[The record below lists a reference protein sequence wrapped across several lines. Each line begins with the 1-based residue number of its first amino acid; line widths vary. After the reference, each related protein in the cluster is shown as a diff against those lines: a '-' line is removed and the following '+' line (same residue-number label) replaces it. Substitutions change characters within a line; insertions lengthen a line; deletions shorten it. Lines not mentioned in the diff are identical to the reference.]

1 MSHQRTNKKIPTI
14 EEIQKEFEDFVKR
27 KYGGTVN
34 FTMAQA
40 RPDTTTTDDTSTSPP
55 EEKTFDLKFDLKP
68 KEVKQYLDRY
78 VIKQDDAKKALA
90 IAVCDHYN
98 HVREVHENPKAADTD
113 YSKQNIVMLGPTGV
127 GKTYLI
133 RHIAKLIGVPFVK
146 ADATRFSETG
156 YVGANVDDMI
166 RDLVTQADDDIELAQ
181 YGIIYLD
188 EVDKIATP
196 PNIIG
201 RDVSGR
207 GVQIGLLKLMEET
220 EVDLRAGYD
229 AASQMQAMMEFQ
241 QKGKV
246 EKRII
251 NTRHILFIIS
261 GAFNG
266 LVEIINKR
274 MNQSTIGFNA
284 TVKSQTELED
294 PFQFVTPQD
303 FIEFGFEPELI
314 GRLPVHVICQN
325 LSADDLYY
333 ILKHSEGSIVRQ
345 YERAF
350 GAYGIEVVFSDAGLH
365 QIAESAHA
373 QETGARALMTVC
385 DAGLHQIA
393 EGAYAQETGA
403 RALMTVCEKTLREY
417 KFELP
422 SSSIREFVVTEAV
435 VEDPVGELQR
445 ILEDADYNV
454 RQIVMRERVRRYEE
468 NFQIEHQMQIQFDDE
483 ATELLCQQAID
494 QDRAPK
500 EICEELLQSYQHGLN
515 LIRQNT
521 GQSVFTFTKAV
532 VDNPD
537 VMLERWIRDSYA
549 AKSKEEGK
557 ASEGDL

>member
-1 MSHQRTNKKIPTI
+1 MSSQRMNKKIPTI

-34 FTMAQA
+34 FTMSQA
-40 RPDTTTTDDTSTSPP
+40 KPDTAATDDASTAAS
-55 EEKTFDLKFDLKP
+55 EKKTFDLKFDLKP
-68 KEVKQYLDRY
+68 KEVKQHLDRY

-98 HVREVHENPKAADTD
+98 HVREDHENPKAADTD
-113 YSKQNIVMLGPTGV
+113 YSKQNVVMLGPTGV

-229 AASQMQAMMEFQ
+229 AASQMQAMMELQ

-266 LVEIINKR
+266 LKEIINKR
-274 MNQSTIGFNA
+274 MNQSNIGFNA
-284 TVKSQTELED
+284 TVKSQTELEN
-294 PFQFVTPQD
+294 PFLFVAPQD

-314 GRLPVHVICQN
+314 GRLPVHVVCQN

-333 ILKHSEGSIVRQ
+333 ILKHSEGSIVHQ

-350 GAYGIEVVFSDAGLH
+350 RAYGIEVLFSDAGLYR
-365 QIAESAHA
+365 IAKRAHT
-373 QETGARALMTVC
+373 QG
-385 DAGLHQIA
+385 
-393 EGAYAQETGA
+393 TGA

-422 SSSIREFVVTEAV
+422 SSSVREFVVTERV
-435 VEDPVGELQR
+435 VEDPAGELQR
-445 ILEDADYNV
+445 ILEDADCN
-454 RQIVMRERVRRYEE
+454 RQIVMRERIHRYEGE
-468 NFQIEHQMQIQFDDE
+468 FQREHQMQIQFDDE
-483 ATELLCQQAID
+483 ATKLLCQRAID
-494 QDRAPK
+494 QDRVPK

-521 GQSVFTFTKAV
+521 GQSTFTFTKAV

-537 VMLERWIRDSYA
+537 VVLERWIRKSYA

-557 ASEGDL
+557 ASEVNL

>member
-1 MSHQRTNKKIPTI
+1 MAHQNLNKKIPTI

-34 FTMAQA
+34 FTMSQA
-40 RPDTTTTDDTSTSPP
+40 RPDTTTADDTDASVP

-68 KEVKQYLDRY
+68 KEVKQHLDRY

-98 HVREVHENPKAADTD
+98 HVREVHENPKVADTD

-133 RHIAKLIGVPFVK
+133 RHVAKLIGVPFVK

-241 QKGKV
+241 QKGKI

-266 LVEIINKR
+266 LKAIINKR
-274 MNQSTIGFNA
+274 MNQSNIGFNA

-325 LSADDLYY
+325 LSADDLYH
-333 ILKHSEGSIVRQ
+333 ILKNSEGSIIRQ

-350 GAYGIEVVFSDAGLH
+350 GAYGIEVLFSDAGLH
-365 QIAESAHA
+365 KIAE
-373 QETGARALMTVC
+373 Q
-385 DAGLHQIA
+385 
-393 EGAYAQETGA
+393 AYVQETGA

-422 SSSIREFVVTEAV
+422 SSSIQEFVVTETV
-435 VEDPVGELQR
+435 VEDPTGELQR
-445 ILEDADYNV
+445 ILEDADYN
-454 RQIVMRERVRRYEE
+454 RQSVMHERVRRYEE
-468 NFQIEHQMQIQFDDE
+468 DFQSEHQMQIQFDDA
-483 ATELLCQQAID
+483 ATEILCQKAID
-494 QDRAPK
+494 QGRAPK

-521 GQSVFTFTKAV
+521 GQSVFTFTEAV
-532 VDNPD
+532 VENPD

-549 AKSKEEGK
+549 AKSKEERK
-557 ASEGDL
+557 VLESNL

>member
-1 MSHQRTNKKIPTI
+1 MS
-14 EEIQKEFEDFVKR
+14 
-27 KYGGTVN
+27 
-34 FTMAQA
+34 QA
-40 RPDTTTTDDTSTSPP
+40 KPDTTTTDDTSTSAP
-55 EEKTFDLKFDLKP
+55 EKKTFDLKFDLKP

-98 HVREVHENPKAADTD
+98 HVREVHENPKVADTD
-113 YSKQNIVMLGPTGV
+113 YSKQNVVMLGPTGV

-133 RHIAKLIGVPFVK
+133 RYIAKLIGVPFVK

-166 RDLVTQADDDIELAQ
+166 RDLLTQADDDIELAQ

-220 EVDLRAGYD
+220 EVDLP
-229 AASQMQAMMEFQ
+229 MMEFQ

-246 EKRII
+246 GKRII

-266 LVEIINKR
+266 LKEIVNKR
-274 MNQSTIGFNA
+274 MNQSNIGFNA
-284 TVKSQTELED
+284 TVKSQTELEN

-350 GAYGIEVVFSDAGLH
+350 GAYGIEVSFSDAGLH
-365 QIAESAHA
+365 RIAE
-373 QETGARALMTVC
+373 Q
-385 DAGLHQIA
+385 
-393 EGAYAQETGA
+393 AYVQGTGA

-417 KFELP
+417 KFEMP
-422 SSSIREFVVTEAV
+422 SSSIREFVVTETV
-435 VEDPVGELQR
+435 VEDPAGELQR
-445 ILEDADYNV
+445 ILEDADYN
-454 RQIVMRERVRRYEE
+454 RPIVMRERVRR
-468 NFQIEHQMQIQFDDE
+468 
-483 ATELLCQQAID
+483 
-494 QDRAPK
+494 
-500 EICEELLQSYQHGLN
+500 
-515 LIRQNT
+515 
-521 GQSVFTFTKAV
+521 
-532 VDNPD
+532 
-537 VMLERWIRDSYA
+537 
-549 AKSKEEGK
+549 
-557 ASEGDL
+557 

>member
-1 MSHQRTNKKIPTI
+1 MSNQTTNKKIPTVD
-14 EEIQKEFEDFVKR
+14 EIQKEFEDFVKR

-34 FTMAQA
+34 FTMSQA
-40 RPDTTTTDDTSTSPP
+40 RPATSTTDDTRASAP
-55 EEKTFDLKFDLKP
+55 ETKSFDLKFDLKP

-78 VIKQDDAKKALA
+78 VIQQADAKKALA

-98 HVREVHENPKAADTD
+98 HVRECHENPKVADTD
-113 YSKQNIVMLGPTGV
+113 YSKQNVVMLGPTGV

-133 RHIAKLIGVPFVK
+133 RHIAQLIGVPFVK

-181 YGIIYLD
+181 YGIVYLD
-188 EVDKIATP
+188 EADKIATP

-246 EKRII
+246 EKRIV

-266 LVEIINKR
+266 LKEIVQKR
-274 MNQSTIGFNA
+274 LNERAIGFNA
-284 TVKSQTELED
+284 TVRSQAEEED
-294 PFQFVTPQD
+294 YFPHVTPQD
-303 FIEFGFEPELI
+303 FIEFGFEPEFI
-314 GRLPVHVICQN
+314 GRLPVHVVCQN
-325 LSADDLYY
+325 LSAADLYH
-333 ILKHSEGSIVRQ
+333 ILKNSEGSIVRQ
-345 YERAF
+345 YEQAF
-350 GAYGIEVVFSDAGLH
+350 RAYGIEVLFSDEGLH
-365 QIAESAHA
+365 RIAEAAHI
-373 QETGARALMTVC
+373 QK
-385 DAGLHQIA
+385 
-393 EGAYAQETGA
+393 TGA

-422 SSSIREFVVTEAV
+422 SSSVREFVVTERV
-435 VEDPVGELQR
+435 VEDSVGELKR
-445 ILEDADYNV
+445 IMEDANYN

-468 NFQIEHQMQIQFDDE
+468 GFQREHRMQIQFDDE
-483 ATELLCQQAID
+483 ATELICQTAID
-494 QDRAPK
+494 QGRAPK

-515 LIRQNT
+515 LIKQNT
-521 GQSVFTFTKAV
+521 GRSEFIFTKAV
-532 VDNPD
+532 VENPD
-537 VMLERWIRDSYA
+537 DVLERWIRKSYA

-557 ASEGDL
+557 GSESEPGN